1 MDEESM
7 RLDQKLGLVPCVL
20 HCSDTNRKDIQPI
33 KSTVPL
39 ISKGSVLEEML
50 RKKTMG
56 ENQLT
61 TFTWK
66 RPLKGGGCC
75 CSYFNISKQ
84 SMNCKGM
91 HNDDCFV
98 ICPLHL
104 PVGSKIQ
111 VTLLLLHYNYLPD
124 TVLLYS
130 TVRFNEKAKLKPN
143 SSGRYETLT
152 QA

>member
-39 ISKGSVLEEML
+39 ISKGSVLEEVL

-75 CSYFNISKQ
+75 CSYFNIRIS
-84 SMNCKGM
+84 
-91 HNDDCFV
+91 V
-98 ICPLHL
+98 
-104 PVGSKIQ
+104 
-111 VTLLLLHYNYLPD
+111 
-124 TVLLYS
+124 
-130 TVRFNEKAKLKPN
+130 N
-143 SSGRYETLT
+143 SL
-152 QA
+152 

>member
-1 MDEESM
+1 MDEERM
-7 RLDQKLGLVPCVL
+7 RLDHKLGLVPCVL

-39 ISKGSVLEEML
+39 ISKGSVLEEVL

-56 ENQLT
+56 ENQQT
-61 TFTWK
+61 MFTWK

-104 PVGSKIQ
+104 PVCSKIQ
-111 VTLLLLHYNYLPD
+111 VTLLLLHYNIYMTTYPTLSCC
-124 TVLLYS
+124 TVQCDS
-130 TVRFNEKAKLKPN
+130 MRKP
-143 SSGRYETLT
+143 S
-152 QA
+152 